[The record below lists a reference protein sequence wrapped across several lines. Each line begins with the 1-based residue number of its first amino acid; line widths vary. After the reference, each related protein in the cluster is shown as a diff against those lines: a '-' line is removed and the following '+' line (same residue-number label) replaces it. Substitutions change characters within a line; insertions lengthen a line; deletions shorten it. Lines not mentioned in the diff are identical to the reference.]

1 MSIRQ
6 FNGRIFFNNKAI
18 NLKIGGPVSDDGQ
31 QTVLAMDESTHN
43 IRIIRCDVDALSF
56 KQLARMVHDHFEQGE
71 APVNSDFASRF
82 VDHPH

>member
-31 QTVLAMDESTHN
+31 QTVIAMDESTHN
-43 IRIIRCDVDALSF
+43 IRIIRCDVDSLSF
-56 KQLARMVHDHFEQGE
+56 QQLAQMVHDEFAQGE
-71 APVNSDFASRF
+71 VPAMPSAANEAR
-82 VDHPH
+82 H